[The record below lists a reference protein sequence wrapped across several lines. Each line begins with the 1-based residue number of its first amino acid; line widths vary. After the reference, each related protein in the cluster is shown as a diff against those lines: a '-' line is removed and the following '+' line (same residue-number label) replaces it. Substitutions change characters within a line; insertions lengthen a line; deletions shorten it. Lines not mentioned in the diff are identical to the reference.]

1 MTILRPFKA
10 IRPREK
16 LAHKVAALPYDVMS
30 SEEAKKEAE
39 NNPYSFLHVDKA
51 EIDLDP
57 SIGKYD
63 LKVYEKARDNFKAMI
78 DNKILIKDKEEK
90 LYIYKQIMDGK
101 KQVGLVGSLST
112 DDYINK
118 NIKKHENILTEKLI
132 DRTNHINYCNA
143 NTGPIF
149 LTYRPKEKINKIL
162 EKWMDKKEPIY
173 DFLAADSITHMVWNI
188 DDNATMNTLVDL
200 FKDIDSLYI
209 ADGHHRTA
217 AAAEVAKI
225 RRAENPR
232 FTGKENF
239 NYFLGVM
246 FPSNQ
251 LFIMDY
257 NRIVS
262 DLNGLNSKEFIEK
275 LRENFILEEME
286 NQDPYKPKEKH
297 SFGMYLENKWYKLK
311 VKDDIFKT
319 KNLLEKL
326 DVSILQNKVLD
337 SILGIKDP
345 SSDKRIEFIGGIRG
359 LRELE
364 KRVDKGM
371 AVAFSLYPTSIEDL
385 MEISDKSN
393 IMPAKS
399 TWFEPKLRSGLF
411 IHYLG

>member
-101 KQVGLVGSLST
+101 KQVGLVGSLSI

-162 EKWMDKKEPIY
+162 EK
-173 DFLAADSITHMVWNI
+173 
-188 DDNATMNTLVDL
+188 
-200 FKDIDSLYI
+200 
-209 ADGHHRTA
+209 
-217 AAAEVAKI
+217 
-225 RRAENPR
+225 
-232 FTGKENF
+232 
-239 NYFLGVM
+239 
-246 FPSNQ
+246 
-251 LFIMDY
+251 
-257 NRIVS
+257 
-262 DLNGLNSKEFIEK
+262 
-275 LRENFILEEME
+275 
-286 NQDPYKPKEKH
+286 
-297 SFGMYLENKWYKLK
+297 
-311 VKDDIFKT
+311 
-319 KNLLEKL
+319 
-326 DVSILQNKVLD
+326 
-337 SILGIKDP
+337 
-345 SSDKRIEFIGGIRG
+345 
-359 LRELE
+359 
-364 KRVDKGM
+364 
-371 AVAFSLYPTSIEDL
+371 
-385 MEISDKSN
+385 
-393 IMPAKS
+393 
-399 TWFEPKLRSGLF
+399 
-411 IHYLG
+411 

>member
-30 SEEAKKEAE
+30 SEEAKKEAK

-101 KQVGLVGSLST
+101 KQVGLVGSLSI

-173 DFLAADSITHMVWNI
+173 DFVAADSITHMVWNI

-326 DVSILQNKVLD
+326 DLSILQNKVLD

-411 IHYLG
+411 IHDLG

>member
-101 KQVGLVGSLST
+101 KQVGLVGSLSI

-411 IHYLG
+411 IHDLG

>member
-30 SEEAKKEAE
+30 SEEAKKEAK

-101 KQVGLVGSLST
+101 KQVGLVGSLSI

-173 DFLAADSITHMVWNI
+173 DFVAADSITHMVWNI

-411 IHYLG
+411 IHDLG